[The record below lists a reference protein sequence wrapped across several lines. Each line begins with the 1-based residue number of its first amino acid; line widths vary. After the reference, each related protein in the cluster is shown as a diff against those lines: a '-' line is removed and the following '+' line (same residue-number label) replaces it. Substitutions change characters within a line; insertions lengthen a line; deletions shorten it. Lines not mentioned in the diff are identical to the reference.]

1 MVIFKQVGGY
11 EKNNIRRFD
20 KGQAVDVVR
29 AVYNTY
35 VSPDTTS
42 TGLTPVCH
50 HKASA
55 LHIIST
61 DTFSES

>member
-1 MVIFKQVGGY
+1 MYTTYGHLKQVGGY
-11 EKNNIRRFD
+11 EKMTNIREFD

-42 TGLTPVCH
+42 TGLTPEQLFATIKH
-50 HKASA
+50 
-55 LHIIST
+55 LPYT
-61 DTFSES
+61 

>member
-1 MVIFKQVGGY
+1 MT
-11 EKNNIRRFD
+11 NIRGEFD

-42 TGLTPVCH
+42 TG
-50 HKASA
+50 
-55 LHIIST
+55 
-61 DTFSES
+61 

>member
-1 MVIFKQVGGY
+1 MT
-11 EKNNIRRFD
+11 NIREFD

-42 TGLTPVCH
+42 TGLTPEQLFATIKH
-50 HKASA
+50 
-55 LHIIST
+55 LPYT
-61 DTFSES
+61 

>member
-50 HKASA
+50 HKASY
-55 LHIIST
+55 T
-61 DTFSES
+61 